1 VETGRRSD
9 GGDETERLMASLT
22 NRPSQDAP
30 SQPSAGDTAQ
40 PPARDRLD
48 RLQRL
53 LADGIPSRAQP
64 ILERARARADAI
76 HAGGGNGTDA
86 LRPAATSL
94 AADTLIELAIEGW
107 LQPIEAE
114 TIVSSLADACSID
127 REAARFDLY
136 MVAATTPGL
145 VELPPAAAAGVQLG
159 LLVDL
164 GVAAGV
170 SLWRN
175 DSDGRLEQLLHAG
188 EPAAS
193 ARMRAEAT
201 VALRERRF
209 RVFRRAAYRSA
220 VIRRFG
226 HAHAAVVAR
235 TDTRAPER
243 LDAYLVEAAAALSP
257 VLDREHLLER
267 SAERERA
274 LVSTAERRLMRLGFD
289 LHDGPIQDVLALGAE
304 VQHLR
309 DQANPYVAESHRDQV
324 FGRFDDVLSRL
335 VELDRQLREIAHS
348 LESKSIVS
356 RPVGEILHREV
367 DAFTERSGVEA
378 GLELLGDPESLTSAQ
393 RVAVFRAIQ
402 EGLSNVR
409 EHSGA
414 TRADIVVRARRSS
427 IEVRIVD
434 NGTGFEVER
443 AIAQAAERGRLG
455 LVGIG
460 ERVRMLGGT
469 FEIESEPGGPT
480 VLAFSLPRW
489 EPLTPSSER

>member
-1 VETGRRSD
+1 
-9 GGDETERLMASLT
+9 MASLT
-22 NRPSQDAP
+22 NRPSRDAA
-30 SQPSAGDTAQ
+30 SERASGGSE
-40 PPARDRLD
+40 PPGTGARDRLD

-53 LADGIPSRAQP
+53 LSDGLPSRAQP
-64 ILERARARADAI
+64 ILERARERADSL
-76 HAGGGNGTDA
+76 HFGGGNGADA

-94 AADTLIELAIEGW
+94 AAETIVDLAVEDW
-107 LQPIEAE
+107 LQPMDAQ
-114 TIVSSLADACSID
+114 TIVSALADACSID
-127 REAARFDLY
+127 PEAARFDLY
-136 MVAATTPGL
+136 VTAATNPRL
-145 VELPPAAAAGVQLG
+145 VELPPAVGAAVQTG

-164 GVAAGV
+164 NIATEV

-175 DSDGRLEQLLHAG
+175 DSDGRVEQLLNTG
-188 EPAAS
+188 GPGAS
-193 ARMRAEAT
+193 SRMRAEAMI
-201 VALRERRF
+201 ALRERRF

-226 HAHAAVVAR
+226 HPYAAVVAR
-235 TDTRAPER
+235 TGKSSSPER
-243 LDAYLVEAAAALSP
+243 LDAYLAEAGAALGP

-267 SAERERA
+267 STERERA

-304 VQHLR
+304 VRHLR
-309 DQANPYVAESHRDQV
+309 DQANPHVAESHREQV

-367 DAFTERSGVEA
+367 DAFTERSGIEA

-402 EGLSNVR
+402 EALSNVR

-414 TRADIVVRARRSS
+414 TRADIVMRARRSS

-489 EPLTPSSER
+489 EPLAPSIER